1 MIKQDNIIHP
11 LTSFMSFTPIFTI
24 SGQHSFFS
32 ENWSFHLV
40 SFAFSPKNFLS
51 MFYNASVL
59 ATSSFS
65 FLLPDNVSFHF
76 HSWMIFSLATAFWVA
91 NWLFCFVFHF
101 KDVSLFETL
110 QFLIR
115 SDTLIGL
122 LSSCMYYAIVLLV
135 FTTGFQH
142 FWQPCAGRDAG
153 FCVYCAWC
161 SHLLSVFFP
170 FVFFIV
176 SISRLRRLISVL
188 RFLCIENMFH
198 AMKTLRKVK
207 AMALRF
213 LSVSFNIWFI
223 LGLNS
228 IDFLLCRERVPF
240 SWCLG
245 CREILDCILNNIKLW
260 RFLSGIEL
268 QTLYFV

>member
-122 LSSCMYYAIVLLV
+122 LSSLHVLRHCSLGLYHRLSTLLTTVCRTWRGILCLLCLV
-135 FTTGFQH
+135 FASPICLFSICFFYCFYFSAETSH
-142 FWQPCAGRDAG
+142 FCAKISMH
-153 FCVYCAWC
+153 WK
-161 SHLLSVFFP
+161 H
-170 FVFFIV
+170 V
-176 SISRLRRLISVL
+176 S
-188 RFLCIENMFH
+188 CNENIEE
-198 AMKTLRKVK
+198 
-207 AMALRF
+207 
-213 LSVSFNIWFI
+213 S
-223 LGLNS
+223 
-228 IDFLLCRERVPF
+228 
-240 SWCLG
+240 
-245 CREILDCILNNIKLW
+245 
-260 RFLSGIEL
+260 
-268 QTLYFV
+268 